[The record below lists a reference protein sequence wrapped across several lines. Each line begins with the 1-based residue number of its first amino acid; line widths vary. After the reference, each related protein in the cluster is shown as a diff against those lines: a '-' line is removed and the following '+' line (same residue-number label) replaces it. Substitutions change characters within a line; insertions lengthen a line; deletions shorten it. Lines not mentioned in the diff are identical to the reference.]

1 MLDDG
6 CKDYG
11 CDFGTSSST
20 LSSSTYVP
28 TPTTSNNNGS
38 NNNNGGNGGNNGI
51 DDEVTIGPMPPP
63 ACASGGINNCPTPPP
78 VVIYPSTVTLHPL
91 DGNVVSQV
99 PIYNY
104 SYHPPRLIGY
114 RIKSYAYD
122 QLHFSV
128 VNFFLP
134 SDPITFTSF
143 TNDYI
148 LKPLLKPGIENLAS
162 VGIDFS
168 CPVCA
173 GVLTTVSTADSL
185 NSAITFDA
193 HIRIHDIY
201 FAESPLEM
209 KTPFDQFP

>member
-38 NNNNGGNGGNNGI
+38 NNNNGGNGGNNGT
-51 DDEVTIGPMPPP
+51 DDEVTIGPMHPP
-63 ACASGGINNCPTPPP
+63 ACASGGINNCPPPP

-148 LKPLLKPGIENLAS
+148 LKPLLKPGIENLAT